1 MILSILGIAA
11 VLFLLFRYGIPL
23 ISDVSYMFGRATSS
37 PSNNAKA
44 TTADQT
50 YVAPP
55 DLNPLPAATKDA
67 NVKLTGNSIIGE
79 KIALYLNGVRNEEKE
94 VARDGSFEFDISL
107 SQGDNIIKAKAIK
120 GTSESDFSDSIDIT
134 YKNSNPNLSIDNPHD
149 GDNLSGGNVV
159 TVSGKADPDD
169 TVTVNSF
176 QAIIDDQGNWSYG
189 LTLASG
195 GNDVSVVATDQAGN
209 QTQKSIHVNY
219 SQ

>member
-23 ISDVSYMFGRATSS
+23 ISDASYMFGRATSS
-37 PSNNAKA
+37 PGNNPKT
-44 TTADQT
+44 TTANQA

-55 DLNPLPAATKDA
+55 DLNSLPTATKDQ
-67 NVKLTGNSIIGE
+67 NVKVTGNSISGE
-79 KIALYLNGVRNEEKE
+79 KIVLYLNGVRQEEKD
-94 VARDGSFEFDISL
+94 VAGDGSFEFDVSL
-107 SQGDNIIKAKAIK
+107 SEGDNIIKVKAIK
-120 GTSESDFSDSIDIT
+120 GTSESDFSDSIDIA

-169 TVTVNSF
+169 TVTVNNF

-189 LTLASG
+189 LTLANG
-195 GNDVSVVATDQAGN
+195 GNDINAVATDQAGN